1 MWLTTVT
8 MTTVGFGDYFCK
20 SHFGRFMSTIV
31 AFFGILLVS
40 LLLVSLDRTTKL
52 NQFQALS
59 YEFINKLQAREL
71 IRHHSA
77 LVVADVLRVC
87 TYKKRKRVLLE
98 RRKKLESTVVPA
110 TLEAMDKQC
119 EELDLKM
126 RETLNRITREKLLLM
141 KLRRS
146 LQEEFEWPLEE
157 LLR

>member
-1 MWLTTVT
+1 
-8 MTTVGFGDYFCK
+8 
-20 SHFGRFMSTIV
+20 MSTIV